1 MALTN
6 AEKQAAYRKRLRA
19 EGKTQKLVTVETE
32 SWARGMPPAWP
43 GIQTTHPRVRET
55 ACPGFQ
61 AILRGRL
68 IGRDSC
74 QF

>member
-32 SWARGMPPAWP
+32 SWARGYAAGLAGDPDYPPT
-43 GIQTTHPRVRET
+43 GQ
-55 ACPGFQ
+55 GD
-61 AILRGRL
+61 RL
-68 IGRDSC
+68 SWFSGYIEGKAHRTR
-74 QF
+74 